1 MGGKVGQLLNWS
13 IYQKFVKFLVGQ
25 WIGQKVFNFLVGE
38 WIG

>member
-13 IYQKFVKFLVGQ
+13 IDQKFVKFLVGQ
-25 WIGQKVFNFLVGE
+25 WIGQKFVKFLVGQ